1 MLLCSLLLLLQFFTS
16 FVGLEN
22 VYNDVGI
29 DEKVEVQN
37 INELT
42 KKFQLNFKHLKRK
55 FKSLREVVVQ
65 KRQAERERENGIRA
79 SILTAIV

>member
-1 MLLCSLLLLLQFFTS
+1 MLLQFFAS

-37 INELT
+37 INELP

-55 FKSLREVVVQ
+55 IEKFAGGRRAE
-65 KRQAERERENGIRA
+65 KRERERARERTYYIEHQY
-79 SILTAIV
+79 